1 MHGAKGLSEG
11 TEEEELSSKGET
23 TCLRSY
29 IFHCYMEG
37 ILYMMLLLIVN
48 IINN

>member
-1 MHGAKGLSEG
+1 MPGVRELSEG

-23 TCLRSY
+23 TFLRSY

-37 ILYMMLLLIVN
+37 ILCMMLLLIVN
-48 IINN
+48 IINH